1 MITVQATGFRELE
14 QQLTAIQRT
23 QLPYATMVALNKTG
37 SGMMTKVRA
46 TMGEVFDRPTP
57 FSLKKVAIGHWA
69 KKTEPWLDIGLGI
82 TPATTYDPSQLSH
95 LEPHVPGYPSTR
107 EIKGAEMWLRGGGF
121 MGSNQWLMPARNFT
135 FDRYGNV
142 RGPLMQKM
150 LADIDAYS
158 RNQYRPAITQTR
170 LRGNRRTGRVRY
182 GRLVPVAGRVHMWGT
197 MTSRR
202 GRLFSGIFSIQ
213 GGAGNWER
221 GKWKLRMI
229 AVDKAPTYEK
239 RFNFI
244 GIGQKYANTHLLPNL
259 RSAVENAIR
268 TMR

>member
-37 SGMMTKVRA
+37 SGMMEKVRA
-46 TMGEVFDRPTP
+46 TMSEVFDKPTP

-69 KKTEPWLDIGLGI
+69 TKTQPWLDIGLGI
-82 TPATTYDPSQLSH
+82 TPSTTYDPSQLSH

-107 EIKGAEMWLRGGGF
+107 KAKGSENWLRGTF
-121 MGSNQWLMPARNFT
+121 MRPDQWLMPARNFPT
-135 FDRYGNV
+135 LDPYGNV

-158 RNQYRPAITQTR
+158 RAQYKPAITQTR
-170 LRGNRRTGRVRY
+170 LRGNRRSRGRHGGPLR
-182 GRLVPVAGRVHMWGT
+182 PVAGRIFMWGT

-202 GRLFSGIFSIQ
+202 GRLFSGIFNIQ
-213 GGAGNWER
+213 GGAENWER
-221 GKWKLRMI
+221 GKWKLRMVV
-229 AVDKAPTYEK
+229 VDKRPTYEM

-259 RSAVENAIR
+259 STAVENAIR

>member
-1 MITVQATGFRELE
+1 MIAVQATGFRELE

-37 SGMMTKVRA
+37 SGMLAKVRA
-46 TMGEVFDRPTP
+46 TMGEIFDRPTP

-69 KKTEPWLDIGLGI
+69 TKTQPWLDIGLGI
-82 TPATTYDPSQLSH
+82 TPTTTYDPSQLSH

-107 EIKGAEMWLRGGGF
+107 KAKGSENWLRGTF
-121 MGSNQWLMPARNFT
+121 LRPDQWLMPARNYPFN
-135 FDRYGNV
+135 RYGNV
-142 RGPLMQKM
+142 RGPTMQKM

-158 RNQYRPAITQTR
+158 RAQYNPAITQTR
-170 LRGNRRTGRVRY
+170 LRGNRRRRNGFA
-182 GRLVPVAGRVHMWGT
+182 VAGRVYMWAT
-197 MTSRR
+197 LTSRR
-202 GRLFSGIFSIQ
+202 GRPFSGIFSIS
-213 GGAGNWER
+213 GGADNWER

-259 RSAVENAIR
+259 STAVENAIR

>member
-69 KKTEPWLDIGLGI
+69 TKTQPWLDIGLGE
-82 TPATTYDPSQLSH
+82 TPQIYDAGGPRQISH

-107 EIKGAEMWLRGGGF
+107 KAKGAENWLRGPF
-121 MGSNQWLMPARNFT
+121 MREDQWLMPARNYPFN
-135 FDRYGNV
+135 RYGNV
-142 RGPLMQKM
+142 RGPTMQKM

-170 LRGNRRTGRVRY
+170 LRGNRRRRGR
-182 GRLVPVAGRVHMWGT
+182 PVAGRIYMWGT
-197 MTSRR
+197 MTSKK
-202 GRLFSGIFSIQ
+202 GRLFSGIFSIS
-213 GGAGNWER
+213 GGADNWER
-221 GKWKLRMI
+221 GRWKLRMI
-229 AVDKAPTYEK
+229 AVDKAPSYEK

-259 RSAVENAIR
+259 RTAVENAIR

>member
-46 TMGEVFDRPTP
+46 NMGEIFDRPTP
-57 FSLKKVAIGHWA
+57 FSLKKLAIGHWA

-82 TPATTYDPSQLSH
+82 TPSTTYDPSQLSH

-107 EIKGAEMWLRGGGF
+107 KPKGSENWLRGTF
-121 MGSNQWLMPARNFT
+121 LRPDQWLMPARNYPFN
-135 FDRYGNV
+135 RYGNV
-142 RGPLMQKM
+142 RGPTMQKM

-158 RNQYRPAITQTR
+158 RAQYNPAITQTR
-170 LRGNRRTGRVRY
+170 ATRRRRGVT
-182 GRLVPVAGRVHMWGT
+182 VAGRVYLWAT
-197 MTSRR
+197 LTSRR
-202 GRLFSGIFSIQ
+202 GRPFSGIFSIS
-213 GGAGNWER
+213 GGTDNWER
-221 GKWKLRMI
+221 GRWRLRMI

-244 GIGQKYANTHLLPNL
+244 GIGQKYANAHLLPNL
-259 RSAVENAIR
+259 RTAVENAIR

>member
-14 QQLTAIQRT
+14 QQLSAIQRT

-57 FSLKKVAIGHWA
+57 FTMKHVNITHWA
-69 KKTEPWLDIGLGI
+69 TKTQPWLDIGVGLVLHTGG
-82 TPATTYDPSQLSH
+82 APSEPSH
-95 LEPHVPGYPSTR
+95 LEPHVPGFPSTR
-107 EIKGAEMWLRGGGF
+107 KPKGAEEWLRAGGF
-121 MGSNQWLMPARNFT
+121 MEGNQWLMPARNYPFN
-135 FDRYGNV
+135 RYGNV
-142 RGPLMQKM
+142 RGPTMQKM
-150 LADIDAYS
+150 LADMNAYS
-158 RNQYRPAITQTR
+158 RALYNPPITQTR
-170 LRGNRRTGRVRY
+170 LRGNRRRRGN
-182 GRLVPVAGRVHMWGT
+182 PVAGRVYMWGT

>member
-14 QQLTAIQRT
+14 QQITAIQRT

-82 TPATTYDPSQLSH
+82 TPSTSIVEGSH
-95 LEPHVPGYPSTR
+95 LEPHVPGFPTHR
-107 EIKGAEMWLRGGGF
+107 RAKGAENWLRRGGF
-121 MGSNQWLMPARNFT
+121 LRANQWLMPARDYPL
-135 FDRYGNV
+135 DRYGNV
-142 RGPLMQKM
+142 RGPTMQKM
-150 LADIDAYS
+150 LADMDVYS
-158 RNQYRPAITQTR
+158 RAQYNAAI
-170 LRGNRRTGRVRY
+170 RRTRAARGKY
-182 GRLVPVAGRVHMWGT
+182 MWGT

-202 GRLFSGIFSIQ
+202 GRPFSGIFEIQ
-213 GGAGNWER
+213 GGNANWER
-221 GKWKLRMI
+221 GTWKLRMI